1 MENKFQNIID
11 NRIALSN
18 LDKYAAIIGS
28 HPSKG
33 ARSPLLWNSAFKEHK
48 LNYSMVPL
56 DVFKGKATKITR

>member
-48 LNYSMVPL
+48 LNH
-56 DVFKGKATKITR
+56 